1 MKRFIPRL
9 LAGTMLA
16 LTGTGC
22 IEDRN
27 FDLSQL
33 DTEMTVLK
41 GAEFPVP
48 GVTFKLGELLK
59 LDGYDFITCDEAGDY
74 IIRFDLDP
82 ISAGV
87 TMPEFKEH
95 FSLPVVFQQVPY
107 TFGSV
112 PEFISGKDQR
122 FEADL
127 SDMLISVGVESG
139 IPVSFTATGTVET
152 LVENTVQHSYHI
164 DNLEVNPGTN
174 AYSIRAKAVSDQDL
188 VIPELGKLLSPFP
201 DAVRVG
207 ALDLYVDADQ
217 EQAWIAGNTYDL
229 TVKTRFKSPIC
240 FAENHSIT
248 LSIPLD
254 AQLNL
259 EQIGL
264 KRALLNLGYDNSI
277 PLNFSLVAYALDA
290 EGNRIDGVQAKASDP
305 VLGNTPEGGLMV
317 ELTTGGDLRFSR
329 IVLELTVSADS
340 RIAGMHINRN
350 QEIRFSNISLSL
362 PDGVQVRP
370 DSKR

>member
-1 MKRFIPRL
+1 MKRFIPLL

-48 GVTFKLGELLK
+48 GVAFKLGELLN

-74 IIRFDLDP
+74 IVRFDLDP

-95 FSLPVVFQQVPY
+95 FTLPVAFQQVPY
-107 TFGSV
+107 SFGSV

-174 AYSIRAKAVSDQDL
+174 AYTIRAKAVSDQDL
-188 VIPELGKLLSPFP
+188 VIPELGELLSPFP

-207 ALDLYVDADQ
+207 ALDLYIDADQ
-217 EQAWIAGNTYDL
+217 EQAWMAGQTYDL
-229 TVKTRFKSPIC
+229 TVKSRFKSPIC
-240 FAENHSIT
+240 FAENHRIT
-248 LSIPLD
+248 LTIPLD
-254 AQLNL
+254 AHLNL

-264 KRALLNLGYDNSI
+264 KRALLNLGYENSI
-277 PLNFSLVAYALDA
+277 PLNFTLAAYALDA
-290 EGNRIDGVQAKASDP
+290 EGNRIEGIQAKASAP
-305 VLGNTPEGGLMV
+305 VLGNTQEGSGMV

-350 QEIRFSNISLSL
+350 QEIRFKNLSLSL